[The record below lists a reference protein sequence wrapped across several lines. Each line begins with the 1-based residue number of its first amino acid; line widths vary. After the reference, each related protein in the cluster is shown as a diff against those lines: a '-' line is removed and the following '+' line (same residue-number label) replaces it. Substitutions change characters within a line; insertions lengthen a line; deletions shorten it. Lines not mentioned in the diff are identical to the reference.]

1 MSDYAELVKNLRFCA
16 AVATALDC
24 DGCEWKG
31 GKYSGLKDKDG
42 AFLGCEEQIKLEAAD
57 AIEQLSTKLE
67 CLKSYMGEYKAAY
80 IAEHDAR
87 MMEYRNRKE
96 GTCPFIVCH
105 DCKYRGI
112 EAKMETWPCMDCCDG
127 DRHEAV
133 KRNAPKEETE

>member
-1 MSDYAELVKNLRFCA
+1 MADYAELVKKLRNRRVCLQTGLNLDNDYPLLR
-16 AVATALDC
+16 
-24 DGCEWKG
+24 
-31 GKYSGLKDKDG
+31 
-42 AFLGCEEQIKLEAAD
+42 EAAD
-57 AIEQLSTKLE
+57 AIEQLSTELE

-87 MMEYRNRKE
+87 MMEYRSRKE

-133 KRNAPKEETE
+133 KRNAPREET